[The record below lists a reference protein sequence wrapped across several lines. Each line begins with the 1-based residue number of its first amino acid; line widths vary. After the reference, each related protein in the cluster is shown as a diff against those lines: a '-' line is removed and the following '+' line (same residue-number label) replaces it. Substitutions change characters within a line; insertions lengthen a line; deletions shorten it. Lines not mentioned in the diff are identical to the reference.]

1 MGSYNPYVLQ
11 MAQWYRRPDDVLE
24 VLGYSIA
31 VVGYCL
37 EKDICA
43 DRRKIEQ
50 ALREPSKLADDGFFA
65 GNADALRELG
75 AQVEKLFKAR
85 LGSLLLNDMRRLG
98 LLEVYRVESGNVL
111 RPVGA
116 DDAGW
121 PQGALVRPGPLLPTC
136 RRALEACIARAGEP
150 RPCFRLVGALAL
162 VLFAWFDRGSKVMH
176 SVLMELLSGGDLAV
190 RELAR
195 TLSKELSSDIRVVEQ
210 KLRGMLVLF
219 SRALDLVE
227 EASRGPLR
235 GVVPVYYLPLRRKA
249 SIEGG
254 AV

>member
-24 VLGYSIA
+24 VLGYAIA

-37 EKDICA
+37 EKNICD

-50 ALREPSKLADDGFFA
+50 ALREPGGLAESGFFA
-65 GNADALRELG
+65 GNTDALRELG
-75 AQVEKLFKAR
+75 ARVEKLFKAR

-98 LLEVYRVESGNVL
+98 LLKVYRVGGGSVL
-111 RPVGA
+111 RPVRA

-121 PQGALVRPGPLLPTC
+121 PQGALVRPGPLMPAC
-136 RRALEACIARAGEP
+136 RRALEACIARAHEP
-150 RPCFRLVGALAL
+150 RLCFRLAGALAL
-162 VLFAWFDRGSKVMH
+162 VLFAWFDRGSRAMH
-176 SVLMELLSGGDLAV
+176 EVLRRLLGGGDQAV
-190 RELAR
+190 EELASA
-195 TLSKELSSDIRVVEQ
+195 LAGGLGADSRVIEQ

-249 SIEGG
+249 LAEGG